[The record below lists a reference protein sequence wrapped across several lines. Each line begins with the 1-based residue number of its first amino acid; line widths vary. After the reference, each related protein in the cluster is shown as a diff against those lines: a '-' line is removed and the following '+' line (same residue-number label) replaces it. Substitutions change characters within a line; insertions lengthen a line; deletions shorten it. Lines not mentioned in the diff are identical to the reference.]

1 MVHHKSSRKDLLPR
15 LLHYLKPH
23 WAAVLGLFALSL
35 LATPL
40 ALLTPLPLKIA
51 VDNVVGQHPLPGPI
65 TVLLPRS
72 FEESKLA
79 VLIMAAALLLTV
91 TLLTQLLNLM
101 NWLLRTYIGGKM
113 LLRFRAQLFRH
124 VQCLSLAHH
133 DAKGTSDF
141 VYRIQND
148 APALQHIAI
157 DALIPFVTAVF
168 TVTSIVWVTVRIDW
182 VLALVALVVSPAL
195 FLLSRFS
202 SRRMHRHWREMKER
216 QSSEL
221 SVIHEVLGA
230 IRIVKAFGKEDEE
243 EKRFIRHSNESI
255 RTRMRLALFQGG
267 FDVLVGLI
275 TAVGTASVLFLGIL
289 RVQSGILTLGELLLV
304 MAYLAQLYGPL
315 KTLSNKATDIQSSL
329 VSAERAFEILDEKPD
344 VIERPHAKPIVRA
357 KGALAFDGVSFQYDP
372 ARRILNDISFDIKPG
387 TRVGIIGS
395 TGAGKTTLL
404 SLLIRFYDPTS
415 GRILLDGVDMRDY
428 KLVDL
433 RNQFTI
439 VFQEPVLFSTSIAEN
454 IAYARP
460 GASEQEI
467 VKAAQAANAHD
478 FISKLPKGYQTRVG
492 ERGMRLSGGERQ
504 RISLARAFL
513 KDAPILIL
521 DEPTSAVDIKTESGI
536 MDAMERL
543 MKDRTTFMVAHRLS
557 TLTNCE
563 LFIHIEHGEL
573 VSVASSRSPEEL
585 QRAVLSQPS

>member
-1 MVHHKSSRKDLLPR
+1 
-15 LLHYLKPH
+15 
-23 WAAVLGLFALSL
+23 
-35 LATPL
+35 
-40 ALLTPLPLKIA
+40 
-51 VDNVVGQHPLPGPI
+51 
-65 TVLLPRS
+65 
-72 FEESKLA
+72 
-79 VLIMAAALLLTV
+79 MAAALLLTV